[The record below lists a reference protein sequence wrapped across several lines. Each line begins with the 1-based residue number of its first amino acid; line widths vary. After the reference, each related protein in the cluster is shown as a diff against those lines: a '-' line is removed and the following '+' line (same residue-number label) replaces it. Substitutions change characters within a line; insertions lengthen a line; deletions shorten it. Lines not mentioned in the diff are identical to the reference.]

1 MKKIEEIYKAL
12 VRFGVGDY
20 IKIANK
26 NTLVCIDEVTA
37 DAVIRVLREN
47 KENINEGLTAIK
59 SFEDGKTIIKLLD
72 IEIM

>member
-20 IKIANK
+20 VKVANK
-26 NTLVCIDEVTA
+26 NTLVCIDELTA

-47 KENINEGLTAIK
+47 KENINEGLTIK